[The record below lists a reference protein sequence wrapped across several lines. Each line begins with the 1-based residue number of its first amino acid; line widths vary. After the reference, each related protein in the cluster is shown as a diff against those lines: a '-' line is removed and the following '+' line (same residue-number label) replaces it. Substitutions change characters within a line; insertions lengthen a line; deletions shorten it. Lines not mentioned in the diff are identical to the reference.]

1 MAKPENDAEREA
13 AIARVLR
20 ALGIGP
26 LPLEQAKQAAKLLN
40 LRWATLYRLRRR
52 FLSRPVD
59 SSVRPR
65 ERGPKRGKR
74 QLAGRPH

>member
-59 SSVRPR
+59 SSVQAARARAKARKAP
-65 ERGPKRGKR
+65 
-74 QLAGRPH
+74 AGRPH